1 MKVEKNVKGI
11 LIPIGGSE
19 DKGEKSNTRV
29 SFREKGVL
37 RHVLNEAKGEDSKVV
52 VIPTASRIPDEVGQ
66 NYISA
71 FRKLGCEKVTVLP
84 ISRKNHSENQDF
96 IRQIRDADCILFTG
110 GNQSRIETKIRNSTL
125 HRIIIDRFENEPI
138 VIAGTSAGAMAMAS
152 EMIAGGTSSGAML
165 KGAVKMKDGLGLF
178 PDAIIDTHFIKR
190 GRFGR
195 LFEALARFPDKV
207 GIGLADDTGLITKN
221 LNDCQVIGSG
231 MVLFLDPSGLSHNSY
246 DLLKPNTPI
255 SVAGMKVHI
264 LANGDRINLSTRE
277 VEVLPMT
284 ESFV

>member
-1 MKVEKNVKGI
+1 MKLEKNVKGI

-19 DKGEKSNTRV
+19 DKGEKSNTRI

-37 RHVLNEAKGEDSKVV
+37 RHVLNEAKGVESKVV

-71 FRKLGCEKVTVLP
+71 FKKLGCENVIVLP

-96 IRQIRDADCILFTG
+96 IRHVRDADCILFTG
-110 GNQSRIETKIRNSTL
+110 GNQSRIETKIRNSSL
-125 HRIIIDRFENEPI
+125 HRIVMDRFENEPL
-138 VIAGTSAGAMAMAS
+138 VVAGTSAGAMAMAS
-152 EMIAGGTSSGAML
+152 EMIAGGTSSGALL
-165 KGAVKMKDGLGLF
+165 KGAVKMRSGLGLF
-178 PDAIIDTHFIKR
+178 PDVIIDTHFIKR

-207 GIGLADDTGLITKN
+207 GIGLADDTGLIIKN
-221 LNDCQVIGSG
+221 LNEGQVIGSG
-231 MVLFLDPSGLSHNSY
+231 MVLLMDPSGLTHNSY
-246 DLLKPNTPI
+246 DLLKTNMPV

-264 LANGDRINLSTRE
+264 LANGDRIKLDTRE
-277 VEVLPMT
+277 IAVLPMT